1 MEIGPF
7 IKLHRIKQNMTQEE
21 LAEGIVSESYLSK
34 IENRRTEPSA
44 DVINMLCTKLGVE
57 VKSEEDTML
66 KEKCQEWFDMLFEVN
81 RKEDITNKYQELQE
95 IIDNNYS
102 HTQVLFEIHKIRYYL
117 IMDEVNL
124 ALKQINNLKE
134 ISNTFDN
141 YQLYFWMKFKGN
153 YNSVIEEFG
162 QAIRLYKLA
171 EEKANQIDISD
182 DEAADLK
189 YTMAVTYSK
198 LRNTLEVIDYAN
210 KALEEYSKNYN
221 FIRCAQCHILLGI
234 SYRRIRIYDKAI
246 KNYNLAQ
253 HLAKLNKN
261 DELIQLTN
269 INLANLYA
277 SKGDNANCIKCYT
290 EVLKK
295 KEYLKRKEIL
305 IAITS
310 LMREYYVNKNYSM
323 CKEMV
328 DEGHKVMKDLDRSR
342 FKIYDYELRTYDYA
356 LKNENQKFEELV
368 VGEFIPYLQKQKDY
382 ASLIVYTN
390 MVGKHYEN
398 QSKYKLASKYYKLAN
413 FSYEQL
419 IKI

>member
-34 IENRRTEPSA
+34 IENRRTEPST

-57 VKSEEDTML
+57 IKSEEDTLL

-81 RKEDITNKYQELQE
+81 DKEEITKKFNELQE

-134 ISNTFDN
+134 VSNTFDN

-153 YNSVIEEFG
+153 YNSVIEEFN
-162 QAIRLYKLA
+162 QAIRFYKLA
-171 EEKANQIDISD
+171 EEKANQIELS
-182 DEAADLK
+182 EAEVADLK
-189 YTMAVTYSK
+189 YTLAVTYSK

-210 KALEEYSKNYN
+210 KALEAYSKNYN

-253 HLAKLNKN
+253 HLAKLNKH

-277 SKGDNANCIKCYT
+277 SKGDNANSIKCYR

-295 KEYLKRKEIL
+295 KEFLKLKEIL

-310 LMREYYVNKNYSM
+310 LMREYYVNKNYDM

-328 DEGHKVMKDLDRSR
+328 DEGNKIMKDLDRSR
-342 FKIYDYELRTYDYA
+342 FKIYDYELRTYNYA
-356 LKNENQKFEELV
+356 LNNEDEKFEELV

-390 MVGKHYEN
+390 MVGKHYEG